1 MFSSGG
7 QQEVGQCVM
16 SVMVLTSIA
25 VKMLGLIQNLFS
37 LIHFDVLPSFF
48 SFLRSLCMMCSRTL
62 FLILSPHLQESS
74 KYHTNNIAVF
84 STLWLNENSLFIAAI
99 FHKKLQSNHMV
110 GLVIGIRLLLT
121 FSATRRRPI
130 KGAAGRPV
138 QFVYPDTPISP
149 TTLERREVTRRLVP
163 IHIQILVFLV
173 IVFLLYLIY
182 VFVDDDSLDS
192 VGTLLDDLKQFSD
205 SEAMHTQVLSGQ
217 E

>member
-1 MFSSGG
+1 
-7 QQEVGQCVM
+7 
-16 SVMVLTSIA
+16 
-25 VKMLGLIQNLFS
+25 
-37 LIHFDVLPSFF
+37 
-48 SFLRSLCMMCSRTL
+48 
-62 FLILSPHLQESS
+62 
-74 KYHTNNIAVF
+74 
-84 STLWLNENSLFIAAI
+84 
-99 FHKKLQSNHMV
+99 MV

-149 TTLERREVTRRLVP
+149 TTLERREMTRRLVP

-173 IVFLLYLIY
+173 NVVLLYLIY

-192 VGTLLDDLKQFSD
+192 VGTLLDDLNQFSD
-205 SEAMHTQVLSGQ
+205 SEAMHTQLLSGQ